1 MIKISP
7 QSFPQNKVCS
17 HGECDTVEVP
27 DDVVMH
33 EDILNQLYALEMNDK
48 MYMLQICLVAESPDG
63 EYEMIHQ
70 YDEMAENKFTNLRY
84 ENAEFEQIV

>member
-1 MIKISP
+1 MKLK
-7 QSFPQNKVCS
+7 FNVT
-17 HGECDTVEVP
+17 GTVEVP

-33 EDILNQLYALEMNDK
+33 QDILNQLYALEMNDK

-63 EYEMIHQ
+63 EYEIIHQ
-70 YDEMAENKFTNLRY
+70 YDEMEENKFSNLRY

>member
-1 MIKISP
+1 MKLK
-7 QSFPQNKVCS
+7 FNVT
-17 HGECDTVEVP
+17 GTVEVP
-27 DDVVMH
+27 DDVVLH

-70 YDEMAENKFTNLRY
+70 YNEMEENNFKNLRY
-84 ENAEFEQIV
+84 ENAEFEEID

>member
-1 MIKISP
+1 MKLK
-7 QSFPQNKVCS
+7 FNVT
-17 HGECDTVEVP
+17 GTVEVP
-27 DDVVMH
+27 DDVVLH

-63 EYEMIHQ
+63 EYEIVHQ

>member
-1 MIKISP
+1 MKLK
-7 QSFPQNKVCS
+7 FNVT
-17 HGECDTVEVP
+17 GTVEVP

-33 EDILNQLYALEMNDK
+33 QDILNQLYALEMNDK

-70 YDEMAENKFTNLRY
+70 YNEMEENNFKNLRY
-84 ENAEFEQIV
+84 ENAEFEEIV

>member
-1 MIKISP
+1 MKLK
-7 QSFPQNKVCS
+7 FNVT
-17 HGECDTVEVP
+17 GTVEVP

-33 EDILNQLYALEMNDK
+33 EDILNKLYALEMNDK

-70 YDEMAENKFTNLRY
+70 YDEMEENKFSNLRY
-84 ENAEFEQIV
+84 ENAEFEEIV

>member
-1 MIKISP
+1 MKLK
-7 QSFPQNKVCS
+7 FNVT
-17 HGECDTVEVP
+17 GTVEVP

-33 EDILNQLYALEMNDK
+33 QDILNQLYALEMNDK

-70 YDEMAENKFTNLRY
+70 YNEMEENNFKNLRY

>member
-1 MIKISP
+1 MKLK
-7 QSFPQNKVCS
+7 FNVT
-17 HGECDTVEVP
+17 GTVEVP

-33 EDILNQLYALEMNDK
+33 QDILNQLYALEMNDK

>member
-1 MIKISP
+1 MKLK
-7 QSFPQNKVCS
+7 FNVT
-17 HGECDTVEVP
+17 GTVEVP

-33 EDILNQLYALEMNDK
+33 EDIINQLYALEMNDK

-70 YDEMAENKFTNLRY
+70 YDEMAENKFSNLRY

>member
-1 MIKISP
+1 MKLK
-7 QSFPQNKVCS
+7 FNVT
-17 HGECDTVEVP
+17 GTVEVP
-27 DDVVMH
+27 DDVVLH

-70 YDEMAENKFTNLRY
+70 YDEMDENKFKNLRY
-84 ENAEFEQIV
+84 ENAEFEQID

>member
-1 MIKISP
+1 MKLK
-7 QSFPQNKVCS
+7 FNVT
-17 HGECDTVEVP
+17 GTVEVP

-33 EDILNQLYALEMNDK
+33 EDILNQLYALEMNNK

-70 YDEMAENKFTNLRY
+70 YDEMDENKFSNLRY

>member
-1 MIKISP
+1 MKKLR
-7 QSFPQNKVCS
+7 FNVT
-17 HGECDTVEVP
+17 GTLEVP

>member
-1 MIKISP
+1 MKLK
-7 QSFPQNKVCS
+7 FNVT
-17 HGECDTVEVP
+17 GTVEVP

-70 YDEMAENKFTNLRY
+70 YDEMDENKFKNLRY

>member
-1 MIKISP
+1 MKLK
-7 QSFPQNKVCS
+7 FNVT
-17 HGECDTVEVP
+17 GTVEVP

-70 YDEMAENKFTNLRY
+70 YDEMAENNFKNLRY

>member
-1 MIKISP
+1 MKLK
-7 QSFPQNKVCS
+7 FNVT
-17 HGECDTVEVP
+17 GTVEVP

-33 EDILNQLYALEMNDK
+33 EDILNKLYALEMNDK

-70 YDEMAENKFTNLRY
+70 YDEMDENKFSNLRY